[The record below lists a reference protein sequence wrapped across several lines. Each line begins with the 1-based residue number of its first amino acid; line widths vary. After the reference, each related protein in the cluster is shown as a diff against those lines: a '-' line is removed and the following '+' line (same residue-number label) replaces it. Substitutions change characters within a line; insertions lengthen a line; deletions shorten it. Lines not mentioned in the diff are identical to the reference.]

1 MIQTSYWDFDGYKSH
16 PLLIWLCT
24 ATKEISWILLTMIIK
39 LMLSSLLCI
48 GESPSKYPFLKNNG
62 SEAPKGPRIHY
73 FSGMDTYSGPRIH
86 YFSGMDTY
94 EDFLRLKIH
103 HTLAPLFRYYK
114 RF

>member
-1 MIQTSYWDFDGYKSH
+1 MHHLALIFHSMVVPRF
-16 PLLIWLCT
+16 LLFE
-24 ATKEISWILLTMIIK
+24 KVGLLTSI
-39 LMLSSLLCI
+39 SI

-73 FSGMDTYSGPRIH
+73 FSGMDTY
-86 YFSGMDTY
+86 

-103 HTLAPLFRYYK
+103 HTLASLYRYNK

>member
-1 MIQTSYWDFDGYKSH
+1 M
-16 PLLIWLCT
+16 PR
-24 ATKEISWILLTMIIK
+24 LTRA
-39 LMLSSLLCI
+39 LAVCI

-73 FSGMDTYSGPRIH
+73 FSGMDTY
-86 YFSGMDTY
+86 

-103 HTLAPLFRYYK
+103 HTLAPLFRYNK

>member
-1 MIQTSYWDFDGYKSH
+1 MSMIFCIEAMSQTF
-16 PLLIWLCT
+16 LR
-24 ATKEISWILLTMIIK
+24 
-39 LMLSSLLCI
+39 I

-62 SEAPKGPRIHY
+62 SE
-73 FSGMDTYSGPRIH
+73 GPRIH

-103 HTLAPLFRYYK
+103 HTLAPLFRYNK

>member
-1 MIQTSYWDFDGYKSH
+1 
-16 PLLIWLCT
+16 
-24 ATKEISWILLTMIIK
+24 MIIPNTIK
-39 LMLSSLLCI
+39 TTCYKMRLTFSNQLNLLFTVCLSI

-73 FSGMDTYSGPRIH
+73 FSGMDT
-86 YFSGMDTY
+86 F

-103 HTLAPLFRYYK
+103 HTLAPLFRYNK

>member
-1 MIQTSYWDFDGYKSH
+1 MLVLWFTSEVKIYHSCRDRKMS
-16 PLLIWLCT
+16 PPSVNAIR
-24 ATKEISWILLTMIIK
+24 
-39 LMLSSLLCI
+39 I

-73 FSGMDTYSGPRIH
+73 FSGMDTY
-86 YFSGMDTY
+86 

-103 HTLAPLFRYYK
+103 HTLAPLFRYNK

>member
-1 MIQTSYWDFDGYKSH
+1 MRYSCSDWAEHLLSYESCFLDLSGQGF
-16 PLLIWLCT
+16 INFVFI
-24 ATKEISWILLTMIIK
+24 EFRK
-39 LMLSSLLCI
+39 LSI

-73 FSGMDTYSGPRIH
+73 FSGMDTY
-86 YFSGMDTY
+86 

-103 HTLAPLFRYYK
+103 HTLAPLFRYNK